1 MTPTKTCKG
10 KHKLR
15 LIDEDEEEEDEDE
28 EEETLEL
35 MRGDAT
41 TEDFD

>member
-15 LIDEDEEEEDEDE
+15 LIDEDEEEEDE